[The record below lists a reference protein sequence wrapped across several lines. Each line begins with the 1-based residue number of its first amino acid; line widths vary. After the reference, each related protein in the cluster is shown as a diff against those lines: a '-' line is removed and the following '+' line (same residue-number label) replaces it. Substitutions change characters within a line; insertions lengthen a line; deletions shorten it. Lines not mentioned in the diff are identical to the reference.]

1 MYQAVK
7 KLSDKYLESFID
19 TAAALTAAADP
30 CWDGYKQVGM
40 KKGKGGKMVPNCVP
54 VDASDDSSDAE
65 LAAKKKRTISQTRA
79 PKKDRIYGSSKN
91 KKGSA
96 SSGKSGAVKF
106 SARTE
111 KSLKKKVKEHNEK
124 AREGRK
130 VTLGMLKAA
139 YRRGAGAFSG
149 SHRPGMGRDQWAMA
163 RVNAFLKLVKSG
175 KPSNPNYKTDND
187 LLPASHPR
195 STKSKNSSSS
205 LIASIALVPEE
216 KDLAEALLEVVAKH
230 GKFDEDGDG
239 VWAGYTPPAEN
250 EVARIGVICRN
261 CVFYSEDEDGN
272 DICQIISVPIED
284 LGKCRFAVIPDSLI
298 DKDAIE
304 QYMMEKEEAISDLQ
318 YIEDLTYTLFDT
330 IEEYESPERA
340 ITALAESSEFSYD
353 ADVALRAAWLR
364 GVKND
369 EDPYKRARNLAELGY
384 ESIDADL
391 LPIIE
396 KDLS

>member
-1 MYQAVK
+1 VK
-7 KLSDKYLESFID
+7 KLSSEYLSSFAD
-19 TAAALTAAADP
+19 TA
-30 CWDGYKQVGM
+30 
-40 KKGKGGKMVPNCVP
+40 
-54 VDASDDSSDAE
+54 AE
-65 LAAKKKRTISQTRA
+65 LAAKKRTISQTPA
-79 PKKDRIYGSSKN
+79 PKKDRIYGSKKN

-106 SARTE
+106 SAKTE
-111 KSLKKKVKEHNEK
+111 KSLKGKVSEHNEK

-130 VTLGMLKAA
+130 VTLGMLKAV

-149 SHRPGMGRDQWAMA
+149 SHRPGMSRDQWAMA
-163 RVNAFLKLVKSG
+163 RVNAFLRLVKSG

-195 STKSKNSSSS
+195 STKSKNSSSA
-205 LIASIALVPEE
+205 LTASVALVPEE
-216 KDLAEALLEVVAKH
+216 RDLAEALLEVVAKH

-250 EVARIGVICRN
+250 EVAKIGVICKN
-261 CVFYSEDEDGN
+261 CVFYSEDENGN
-272 DICQIISVPIED
+272 DVCQIISVQIED

-304 QYMMEKEEAISDLQ
+304 QYMMEKEQEDISDLQ
-318 YIEDLTYTLFDT
+318 YIDDLTYTIFET
-330 IEEYESPERA
+330 IEEYESPEKA

-364 GVKND
+364 GVKNND
-369 EDPYKRARNLAELGY
+369 DPYQRAKNLAELGY
-384 ESIDADL
+384 ESNDADL

-396 KDLS
+396 KGISS

>member
-1 MYQAVK
+1 M
-7 KLSDKYLESFID
+7 SSEYLKSF
-19 TAAALTAAADP
+19 
-30 CWDGYKQVGM
+30 
-40 KKGKGGKMVPNCVP
+40 N
-54 VDASDDSSDAE
+54 AE
-65 LAAKKKRTISQTRA
+65 EFAAKKKRTISQTPA
-79 PKKDRIYGSSKN
+79 PKKDRIYGSDKN

-106 SARTE
+106 SAKTE
-111 KSLKKKVKEHNEK
+111 KSLKDKVSSHNEK

-130 VTLGMLKAA
+130 ATLGMLKAV

-149 SHRPGMGRDQWAMA
+149 SHRPGMTRDQWAMG
-163 RVNAFLKLVKSG
+163 RVNAYLKLLKSG

-195 STKSKNSSSS
+195 STKSKNASSA
-205 LIASIALVPEE
+205 LTASVALVPEE
-216 KDLAEALLEVVAKH
+216 RDLAEALLEVVAKH

-239 VWAGYTPPAEN
+239 VWAGYTPPEEN
-250 EVARIGVICRN
+250 EVAKIGVVCKN
-261 CVFYSEDEDGN
+261 CVFYSEDKDGN
-272 DICQIISVPIED
+272 DICQIISVQIED

-298 DKDAIE
+298 DKEAID
-304 QYMMEKEEAISDLQ
+304 QYMMEKEEAVSNLQ
-318 YIEDLTYTLFDT
+318 YIDDLTYKIFET
-330 IEEYESPERA
+330 IEEYESPEKA
-340 ITALAESSEFSYD
+340 ITTLAESSEFSYD

-384 ESIDADL
+384 ESIDSDL

-396 KDLS
+396 KGFSS